1 MTTHLSGPVAVI
13 RSQDDMLR
21 EAAERFHE
29 RARRENETARLGDL
43 RVWAAAQD
51 KPEAV
56 RFLQDAGILGA
67 DAKLAEP
74 YRNTQDGWD
83 YPAGW
88 QDERW
93 PVREPGEKTG
103 WPAPELAQDDNRK
116 LFRWFADRLDSR
128 RLVRE
133 LGDL

>member
-1 MTTHLSGPVAVI
+1 MSAHLSGPVAVI

-29 RARRENETARLGDL
+29 RARRENEASRLGDL
-43 RVWAAAQD
+43 RAW
-51 KPEAV
+51 
-56 RFLQDAGILGA
+56 
-67 DAKLAEP
+67 LA
-74 YRNTQDGWD
+74 TQDGYD

-128 RLVRE
+128 RRVRE